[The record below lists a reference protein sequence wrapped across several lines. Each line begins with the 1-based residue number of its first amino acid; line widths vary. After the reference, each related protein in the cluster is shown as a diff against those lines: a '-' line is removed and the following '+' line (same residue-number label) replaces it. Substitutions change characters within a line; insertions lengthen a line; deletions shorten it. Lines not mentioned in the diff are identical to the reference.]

1 MKKTKEQKQLEARVE
16 KCFKNSC
23 MEILIPIMKLSE
35 VYSLGESLAKE
46 GKTDEEIET
55 EMRVKAQSFI

>member
-1 MKKTKEQKQLEARVE
+1 
-16 KCFKNSC
+16 
-23 MEILIPIMKLSE
+23 MKLSE